1 MRCATACSSRRR
13 SEFRFKRFAIDNTAS
28 ALKVGTDSVL
38 LGSLMSITGQERRL
52 LDIGT
57 GTGVVAIMAAQR
69 LAYAGQAARA
79 ADSRQATTQL
89 PHITAIEIDGPSAQ
103 EAQRNFAACPW
114 PGMLEAR
121 HCSLQEFRSEEQYD
135 LIFSNPPYFDESLRN
150 PDPRESRAR
159 HTESLSYREV
169 LAFAREHLAPQGR
182 VCLILPAETE
192 TAVRRCAA
200 GFDLNSA
207 RVVRIRTTSRKPARR
222 IVVEFTRTRSTP
234 ELQELTIQD
243 GTAFTEEYRRIAGA
257 FLLYL

>member
-1 MRCATACSSRRR
+1 M
-13 SEFRFKRFAIDNTAS
+13 SEFRFKRFCIDNTAS

-38 LGSLMSITGQERRL
+38 LGSLMSITGEERRL

-69 LAYAGQAARA
+69 LADAGAAY
-79 ADSRQATTQL
+79 
-89 PHITAIEIDGPSAQ
+89 PEITAIEIDAPSAE
-103 EAQRNFAACPW
+103 EAERNFKGCPW
-114 PGMLEAR
+114 SHMLSAR
-121 HCSLQEFRSEEQYD
+121 HCALQDFRSPGEFD

-169 LAFAREHLAPQGR
+169 LAFASEKLAPQGR
-182 VCLILPAETE
+182 VAMILPAESE

-200 GFDLNSA
+200 GFDLNTA
-207 RVVRIRTTSRKPARR
+207 RVVRIRTTQKKPARR

>member
-1 MRCATACSSRRR
+1 MSTM
-13 SEFRFKRFAIDNTAS
+13 SEFRFKRFCIDNTAS

-38 LGSLMSITGQERRL
+38 LGSLMSITGEERRL

-69 LAYAGQAARA
+69 LADAGAAY
-79 ADSRQATTQL
+79 
-89 PHITAIEIDGPSAQ
+89 PEITAIEIDAPSAE
-103 EAQRNFAACPW
+103 EAERNFKGCPW
-114 PGMLEAR
+114 SHMLSAR
-121 HCSLQEFRSEEQYD
+121 HCALQDFRSPGEFD

-169 LAFAREHLAPQGR
+169 LAFASEKLAPQGR
-182 VCLILPAETE
+182 VAMILPAESE

-200 GFDLNSA
+200 GFDLNTS
-207 RVVRIRTTSRKPARR
+207 RVVRIRTTQKKPVRR

>member
-1 MRCATACSSRRR
+1 M
-13 SEFRFKRFAIDNTAS
+13 SEFRFKRFCIDNTAS

-38 LGSLMSITGQERRL
+38 LGSLMSITGEERRL

-69 LAYAGQAARA
+69 LADAGAAY
-79 ADSRQATTQL
+79 
-89 PHITAIEIDGPSAQ
+89 PEITAIEIDAPSAE
-103 EAQRNFAACPW
+103 EAERNFKGCPW
-114 PGMLEAR
+114 SHMLSAR
-121 HCSLQEFRSEEQYD
+121 HCALQDFRSPGEFD

-169 LAFAREHLAPQGR
+169 LAFASDKLAPQGR
-182 VCLILPAETE
+182 VAMILPAESE

-200 GFDLNSA
+200 GFDLNTS
-207 RVVRIRTTSRKPARR
+207 RVVRIRTTQKKPARR

>member
-1 MRCATACSSRRR
+1 M
-13 SEFRFKRFAIDNTAS
+13 SEFRFKRFTIDNTAS

-38 LGSLMSITGQERRL
+38 LGSLMSITGEERRL

-69 LAYAGQAARA
+69 LADTGAI
-79 ADSRQATTQL
+79 S
-89 PHITAIEIDGPSAQ
+89 PVITAIEIDGPSAQ

-114 PGMLEAR
+114 SGMLEAR
-121 HCSLQEFRSEEQYD
+121 HCALQDFRSEEQYD

-169 LAFAREHLAPQGR
+169 LAFAREQLAAQGR
-182 VCLILPAETE
+182 VSLILPAESE

-200 GFDLNSA
+200 GFDLDFA
-207 RVVRIRTTSRKPARR
+207 RVVHIRTTSRKPARR
-222 IVVEFTRTRSTP
+222 IVVEFTRSPLAGSAHRTAP
-234 ELQELTIQD
+234 IEQELTIQD
-243 GTAFTEEYRRIAGA
+243 GAAFTEEYRRIAGA

>member
-1 MRCATACSSRRR
+1 MSTM
-13 SEFRFKRFAIDNTAS
+13 SEFRFKRFCIDNTAS

-38 LGSLMSITGQERRL
+38 LGSLMSITGEERRL

-69 LAYAGQAARA
+69 LADAGAAY
-79 ADSRQATTQL
+79 
-89 PHITAIEIDGPSAQ
+89 PEITAIEIDAPSAE
-103 EAQRNFAACPW
+103 EAERNFKGCPW
-114 PGMLEAR
+114 SHMLSAR
-121 HCSLQEFRSEEQYD
+121 HCALQDWRSDAQYD

-169 LAFAREHLAPQGR
+169 LAFASEKLAPQGM
-182 VCLILPAETE
+182 VAMILPAESE

-200 GFDLNSA
+200 GFDLNLS
-207 RVVRIRTTSRKPARR
+207 RMVRIRTTQKKPARR